1 MTPPIAAS
9 SAPVQ
14 QHQFSPEPAPPL
26 APPSA
31 PVEPA
36 SDAAPDA
43 GAELRKLE
51 RAEQDLSMYAAILGH
66 RPTVCPDAV
75 DPGAEPRRFQLSLHL
90 NLPTR
95 VPLPASLS
103 SLVWRQ
109 KDGDGFT
116 RRSSRLQMPRLPKLD
131 GERALVTT
139 WFRQMSGKARK
150 CVDDVLM
157 RLAS

>member
-1 MTPPIAAS
+1 VD
-9 SAPVQ
+9 APVDAQ
-14 QHQFSPEPAPPL
+14 ADVSPVDGA
-26 APPSA
+26 
-31 PVEPA
+31 
-36 SDAAPDA
+36 
-43 GAELRKLE
+43 AELRKLE
-51 RAEQDLSMYAAILGH
+51 RAEQDLSLYAAILGH

-75 DPGAEPRRFQLSLHL
+75 DPSAEPRRFQLSLQL

-103 SLVWRQ
+103 SLVWRH
-109 KDGDGFT
+109 KDGDGSA

-131 GERALVTT
+131 GDPPVVTT
-139 WFRQMSGKARK
+139 WFRQVSGKARK